1 MTCLNYTDLCAPP
14 LDLKNSWRNSVAS
27 SLTVRSSLPGRIRF
41 DVPLLRRLPH
51 ISSGLE
57 ADLAAAA
64 GVLQVHAN
72 GLTGGVLV
80 KYAAEISATD
90 IEVHL
95 RQSLLR
101 RVENVVSTASQQNAS
116 ASGAPPLMRL
126 LATTEPHRALRRR
139 AFALSLANG
148 LEDATPPLLLGLA
161 VDTVSRGTGSILGSF
176 GLKTL
181 GSRLVGLGALSV
193 GFWMLSALIE
203 YFTDRARADLA
214 NAVRHDLR
222 VALYNRIQTLD
233 VGQVESKEVSD
244 WTAVIDADVNQVHG
258 FIRQGLTPFFST
270 ASNLVIVAGTFLV
283 VSPSFALVQLLML
296 PPLIFASRSLLKPIR
311 MGYMKAR
318 DDGERMGA
326 LLSGNLQGISTIASF
341 NAQEVEAQ
349 RVQEYSQRF
358 TQSIRNAERLE
369 AIYVPSLRAIAGG
382 GFIASIVWGGV
393 KVSGGTL
400 SMGALNTMAL
410 TQLRLLS
417 AIARLGYGLDQYQ
430 RTATALERIY
440 RTLDA
445 RATIIGGQHT
455 LPKSDVRGDIVF
467 DNVTFGYDP
476 LHPVL
481 KSISLRCPAGKTI
494 GIVGA
499 TGAGKSTVMKLMLRF
514 HDPQG
519 GRLLLDGEN
528 VSNLP
533 LGDLRES
540 ISLVSQQVTL
550 FAGSV
555 HENIAYGRR
564 TATRSEVIAAA
575 KVAEAHDFIMQL
587 PEQYDTQLGSGGLS
601 LSGGQRQR
609 IAIARAILAD
619 RPILLFDEATSALDF
634 ETEAALQRSLEAFVI
649 NRSTV
654 VVAHRLSTVRHA
666 DMIYFLSNGEVSE
679 CGTHDE
685 LLAAQGAYA
694 GMWMIQTGEKSQ
706 GLKKSQNSKV
716 AKRLP
721 IASST

>member
-1 MTCLNYTDLCAPP
+1 M
-14 LDLKNSWRNSVAS
+14 AS
-27 SLTVRSSLPGRIRF
+27 SLTVRSALPGRIRF
-41 DVPLLRRLPH
+41 DVPLLQRLPH
-51 ISSGLE
+51 ISEGIE
-57 ADLAAAA
+57 ADLS
-64 GVLQVHAN
+64 GVSGVFQVHAN

-80 KYAAEISATD
+80 KYGSETTVAN
-90 IEVHL
+90 IELHL

-101 RVENVVSTASQQNAS
+101 QVEGVVSNASQQNGPS
-116 ASGAPPLMRL
+116 PGSPPLMRL

-161 VDTVSRGTGSILGSF
+161 VDTVSRGTGSFLGSL

-181 GSRLVGLGALSV
+181 GSRLFALGGLSV

-244 WTAVIDADVNQVHG
+244 WMAIIDADVNQVHG
-258 FIRQGLTPFFST
+258 FVRQGLTPFFST

-296 PPLIFASRSLLKPIR
+296 PPLIFASRSLLSPIR

-349 RVQEYSQRF
+349 RVLEYSQRF
-358 TQSIRNAERLE
+358 SQSIRNAERLE
-369 AIYVPSLRAIAGG
+369 ALYVPSLRAIAGG
-382 GFIASIVWGGV
+382 GFITSLVWGGL

-440 RTLDA
+440 RTLDS
-445 RATIIGGQHT
+445 RATILGGQQA
-455 LPKSDVRGDIVF
+455 LPKSSVRGDIVF

-476 LHPVL
+476 SRPIL

-519 GRLLLDGEN
+519 GRLLLDGED
-528 VSNLP
+528 VSNLT

-550 FAGSV
+550 FAGSI

-564 TATRSEVIAAA
+564 TATRGEVVEAA
-575 KVAEAHDFIMQL
+575 KVAEAHEFIVQL
-587 PEQYDTQLGSGGLS
+587 PDQYDTQLGSGGLS

-634 ETEAALQRSLEAFVI
+634 ETEAALQRSLDSFVA
-649 NRSTV
+649 NRSTL
-654 VVAHRLSTVRHA
+654 VVAHRLSTVRRA
-666 DMIYFLSNGEVSE
+666 DMIYVLSNGEVSE
-679 CGTHDE
+679 SGTHEE

-706 GLKKSQNSKV
+706 TLKKLQGSKT
-716 AKRLP
+716 AKRLSIP
-721 IASST
+721 SST